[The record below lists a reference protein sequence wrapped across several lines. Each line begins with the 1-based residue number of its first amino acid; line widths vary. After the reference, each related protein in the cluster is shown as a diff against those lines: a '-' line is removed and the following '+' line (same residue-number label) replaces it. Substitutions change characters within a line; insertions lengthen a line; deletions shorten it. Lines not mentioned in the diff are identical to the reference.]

1 MTELKKIEKKQK
13 FMAQPKIIKKVFQTN
28 KNLSNL
34 DTQYHCKA
42 MQKKNYKITTTIMD
56 WFKNIP
62 NKPDVNLIYPIK
74 RNAVSSSSM

>member
-1 MTELKKIEKKQK
+1 
-13 FMAQPKIIKKVFQTN
+13 
-28 KNLSNL
+28 
-34 DTQYHCKA
+34 

>member
-42 MQKKNYKITTTIMD
+42 MQKKIIKLPQPLWIGLKTYLI
-56 WFKNIP
+56 
-62 NKPDVNLIYPIK
+62 NL
-74 RNAVSSSSM
+74 M